1 MKFLGAGKVSSKH
14 MTTIPKN
21 VREKLNLKVGEYLLF
36 YERDGEIII
45 RKE

>member
-14 MTTIPKN
+14 MITIPKN
-21 VREKLNLKVGEYLLF
+21 VREKLNLRAGEYLLF

-45 RKE
+45 RKG